1 MKDPVRDIE
10 LVKTF
15 ATAVVV
21 WVVVMGY
28 WPLTD
33 VQQAV
38 TLTMVMAGINLVG
51 AWWQSR
57 QTTPLAAPRDTD
69 NVPLTRPGDV
79 PANKEMAALQ
89 SEAIEINKGVTASG
103 D

>member
-10 LVKTF
+10 LIKTF

-28 WPLTD
+28 WALTD

-38 TLTMVMAGINLVG
+38 TLTMVMAGINLAG
-51 AWWQSR
+51 AYFQNR
-57 QTTPLAAPRDTD
+57 QTTSLANPVDTD
-69 NVPLTRPGDV
+69 GVPLSRPGDV
-79 PANKEMAALQ
+79 PANKQMAEIQ
-89 SEAIEINKGVTASG
+89 GEAIEMNEGVQP
-103 D
+103 